1 MFDFGRQ
8 EVVAV
13 TCAFCRGLVSE
24 LRDLRAK
31 DWRQIQEVTGFG
43 LWEASESDM
52 RRVQFRHMKA
62 QEQERV
68 APNKALQATPN
79 GAVSSAIAVHVI
91 WSRVPELWRSAETL
105 VRRNW

>member
-13 TCAFCRGLVSE
+13 ARAFCRGLVSE
-24 LRDLRAK
+24 LRDLRAM

-43 LWEASESDM
+43 LLRGSKSDTKKAA
-52 RRVQFRHMKA
+52 FRHMKA

-68 APNKALQATPN
+68 APNKALQLTATN
-79 GAVSSAIAVHVI
+79 RSVYLCLGSYSAVVAVA
-91 WSRVPELWRSAETL
+91 SRLPVAVAELGR
-105 VRRNW
+105 

>member
-1 MFDFGRQ
+1 MLGLCRQ
-8 EVVAV
+8 EVLAVA
-13 TCAFCRGLVSE
+13 CAFCRGLVSE

-43 LWEASESDM
+43 LLRGSKSDM

-68 APNKALQATPN
+68 APNKALQLTATN
-79 GAVSSAIAVHVI
+79 RSVYLCLGSYSAVVAVA
-91 WSRVPELWRSAETL
+91 SRLPVAVAELGR
-105 VRRNW
+105 